1 MLENTTFNGASERSS
16 WKTKKEQN
24 YAPLTRLQVVDPLEV
39 GDEKVA
45 RDDYGRI
52 AEDIEEKLKQ
62 PHVLPVIQ

>member
-1 MLENTTFNGASERSS
+1 MLQNTTFNGASERS
-16 WKTKKEQN
+16 KKKEQN
-24 YAPLTRLQVVDPLEV
+24 HAPLTRLQVVDPLEV